1 MKPNRKPRCNG
12 GGSALGSPPTDG
24 GRKVTNYRDR
34 RVAPNDCVRLAPTA
48 AVALVSSLA
57 VRIPVQVRPRW
68 EPLPSPEFNTPAG
81 APGYFAYTSMPLQR
95 ALALKQMAALP
106 SGLTRKCVLP
116 ADR

>member
-48 AVALVSSLA
+48 AAALVSSLA

-81 APGYFAYTSMPLQR
+81 HARLFRLHEPTFQR
-95 ALALKQMAALP
+95 ALAL
-106 SGLTRKCVLP
+106 
-116 ADR
+116 